1 MSRHFQIE
9 SNLSLS
15 GSNADVRIAV
25 KPSEQLTLIENLY
38 NTLKGK
44 SSPDKRIYQLVKEL
58 KSAKGRSLV
67 ISGSNNTNVQTI
79 INGINN
85 LLNNYGS
92 TLDIEKPCYLKKGNE
107 KEVIDLISDMK
118 SGKVGSLIMHGVN
131 PAYTLPKSFDFVS
144 ALKLCKRRR
153 IGAIR
158 PDANRELFYKK
169 DMGVLARAGFDY
181 DLSKRVLNLELEEF
195 QKLIKII

>member
-15 GSNADVRIAV
+15 GSNADVRIAA
-25 KPSEQLTLIENLY
+25 KPSEQLFLIENLY

-44 SSPDKRIYQLVKEL
+44 ASADKRISQLVKEL

-67 ISGSNNTNVQTI
+67 MSGSNNTNVQI
-79 INGINN
+79 MINGINN

-107 KEVIDLISDMK
+107 KDIVDLISDMK
-118 SGKVGSLIMHGVN
+118 SQSRCALIVHGVN
-131 PAYTLPKSFDFVS
+131 PAYSLPKNLDFTS
-144 ALKLCKRRR
+144 AIK
-153 IGAIR
+153 
-158 PDANRELFYKK
+158 NVELTTFYFFIY
-169 DMGVLARAGFDY
+169 G
-181 DLSKRVLNLELEEF
+181 
-195 QKLIKII
+195 